1 VVVLS
6 GLGCTAPPQAA
17 PEIGSRTDNG
27 TLIRAE
33 TSAFSDIRV
42 RADGSVRGLYFAEPT
57 GVEVRQSMLD
67 VNRPGR
73 LLVPYTR
80 TMFASMLFKH
90 PQDRV
95 LVVGLGGGSMVRFIN
110 HHFPR
115 ARVDAVEIDPVIVGL
130 ADEVFGTRPGPRTRI
145 FTEDAI
151 VYLQRNT
158 IRYDVIYMDAFLKP
172 GADTDARGIP
182 RRLKTVGFLRDLH
195 RQLTP
200 GGVVA
205 FNLVEHPGLKQD
217 LRTIA
222 EAFPVTY
229 VFRVP
234 QTLNLTV
241 IASPEPGVRSRESL
255 RAAGADLDAKL
266 DTGFSFR
273 RLVDLLES
281 PR

>member
-1 VVVLS
+1 MAVLLA
-6 GLGCTAPPQAA
+6 LGCSAPPVAT
-17 PEIGSRTDNG
+17 PEIGSRTDHG

-67 VNRPGR
+67 VNHPGR

-80 TMFASMLFKH
+80 TMFASMLLKH

-115 ARVDAVEIDPVIVGL
+115 TRVDAVEIDPVIVSL
-130 ADEVFGTRPGPRTRI
+130 ADEVFGVRPGPRTRI

-151 VYLQRNT
+151 VYLRRNQS
-158 IRYDVIYMDAFLKP
+158 RYDVIYMDAFLKP

-182 RRLKTVGFLRDLH
+182 QRLKTVGFLRDLH
-195 RQLTP
+195 RQLTAD
-200 GGVVA
+200 GVVA

-222 EAFPVTY
+222 DAFPATY

-241 IASPEPGVRSRESL
+241 IASLESGVRSPESL
-255 RAAGADLDAKL
+255 RAAGRDLDAMV
-266 DTGFSFR
+266 DAGFSFR